1 MRTKLKNIKPSIWIE
16 GWNWKPIKLLQ
27 IYQGKKLE
35 IQRIRTKLKNIIFVK
50 LGFKDEIEK

>member
-27 IYQGKKLE
+27 IYQDKKLE